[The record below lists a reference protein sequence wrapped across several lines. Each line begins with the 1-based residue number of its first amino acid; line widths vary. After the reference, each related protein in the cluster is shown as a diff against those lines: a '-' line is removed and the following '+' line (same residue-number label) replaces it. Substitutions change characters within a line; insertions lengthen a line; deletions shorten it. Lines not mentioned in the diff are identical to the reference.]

1 MEDIKANEESK
12 INEGEDQESD
22 KNIDDTNVKIMLET
36 EQSDNENNIKK
47 SDLAPDANVT
57 QSFDEEGNPSIQQPH
72 FEVTADN
79 LKDYLGAPRFQKER
93 LYQNNP
99 PGVSTG
105 LAYTS
110 MGGSVLFL
118 EAIFEDWIQEEE
130 SEEKDSKS
138 NQDRDQGGDGED
150 KETKKKKPN

>member
-1 MEDIKANEESK
+1 
-12 INEGEDQESD
+12 
-22 KNIDDTNVKIMLET
+22 
-36 EQSDNENNIKK
+36 
-47 SDLAPDANVT
+47 
-57 QSFDEEGNPSIQQPH
+57 
-72 FEVTADN
+72 
-79 LKDYLGAPRFQKER
+79 
-93 LYQNNP
+93 
-99 PGVSTG
+99 VSTG